1 MQQSARVNRVCVCD
15 TIVSVA
21 GTVSEKQTDCCLAH
35 RNKDNVC
42 IITVRKVEQA
52 DHHGRFKLED
62 FI

>member
-42 IITVRKVEQA
+42 IITVGLYSHKHVV
-52 DHHGRFKLED
+52 
-62 FI
+62 